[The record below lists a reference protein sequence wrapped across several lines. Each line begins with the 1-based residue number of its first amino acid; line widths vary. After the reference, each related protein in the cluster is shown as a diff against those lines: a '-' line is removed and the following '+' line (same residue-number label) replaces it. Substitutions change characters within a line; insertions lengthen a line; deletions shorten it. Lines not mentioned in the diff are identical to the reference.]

1 MRFLKQITILL
12 ALLLLIVSE
21 LYSQTNP
28 DHVYVNGYYRKNG
41 SYVRPHYRTAPN
53 NTNRDNF
60 STLGN
65 VNPYTGKPG
74 YIIPDNNSPY
84 STITSSNKIN
94 FNTIQSLSNLDL
106 QKIFNTEKDT
116 YSDPYSK
123 VLVNLAT
130 EGRTKFD
137 NGDQSKKK
145 NIKTPE
151 KRNKQGATCNSLK
164 DTIVWLIRPEESL
177 NKSNKSININENQ
190 KIYSES
196 APAIHITDTVDQNNK
211 STNPLTYL
219 LITVTLVFLVIK
231 SFK

>member
-41 SYVRPHYRTAPN
+41 TYVRPHYRTAPN

-74 YIIPDNNSPY
+74 YIIPDNSSPY
-84 STITSSNKIN
+84 SLITSSNKIN
-94 FNTIQSLSNLDL
+94 YNTIQSLSNLNP
-106 QKIFNTEKDT
+106 QKIFNPENYT
-116 YSDPYSK
+116 YSDPCSK

-130 EGRTKFD
+130 KGRTKCD

-145 NIKTPE
+145 NIQTPE
-151 KRNKQGATCNSLK
+151 KLNKKGTTCNSPK
-164 DTIVWLIRPEESL
+164 DTIIWLIRPEESL
-177 NKSNKSININENQ
+177 NKSIKSININENQ

-211 STNPLTYL
+211 STNPLTYM